1 MKNNQVI
8 KSFVEGATIGKS
20 TTGNLFISGN
30 KLINYSTVI
39 ATRKE
44 NKIYLNNNH
53 YSQTTSKIQNMIRKS
68 TNSIIEITESQIKN
82 IA

>member
-1 MKNNQVI
+1 MKNDQII
-8 KSFVEGATIGKS
+8 KNFVEGATIGKN

-30 KLINYSTVI
+30 NLINYSTVI
-39 ATRKE
+39 AKRKN
-44 NKIYLNNNH
+44 NKIYLNINH

-68 TNSIIEITESQIKN
+68 INVIEITESQIKN

>member
-1 MKNNQVI
+1 MKNDQLI
-8 KSFVEGATIGKS
+8 KNFVEGATIGKS

-30 KLINYSTVI
+30 NLVNYSTVI

-44 NKIYLNNNH
+44 NKIYLNKDH
-53 YSQTTSKIQNMIRKS
+53 YSQTTSKIQNKIRS
-68 TNSIIEITESQIKN
+68 VVNIIEITEQQIKN